1 MIGLARDLRGIVFAF
16 NTKISYMMLFD
27 WIYPAYTPILH
38 RAVEIWYQDPQVQSV
53 LQLEKIH
60 VVLDQ
65 SLKMLSAH
73 PFCTGLLESGTE
85 TLRYSQR
92 YNLKILSIHS
102 KYLVFSYFIV
112 EHLFIV
118 YFRLVDKIMSI

>member
-38 RAVEIWYQDPQVQSV
+38 RAVEIWYQDPQVQSA

-60 VVLDQ
+60 VLLDQ
-65 SLKMLSAH
+65 I
-73 PFCTGLLESGTE
+73 
-85 TLRYSQR
+85 
-92 YNLKILSIHS
+92 LKILRILY
-102 KYLVFSYFIV
+102 KYLVFSYLNI